1 MAGTIIGALRVT
13 LGLDSTQF
21 SRGVQKAET
30 ASQRLSRSMQT
41 AGYALSA
48 IGVGVGLAMRG
59 RVQEID
65 ALANSATQIGVP
77 VEALSQ
83 LAYAAEQADVTI
95 EALEKALAQM
105 SRRMIDNA
113 GAFEKVGV
121 AVTDASGQIRPVLD
135 VFMDV
140 ADAIAAMPEGAERTA
155 AAMDL
160 MGRSGGDMVPLI
172 NDGAQAIRDL
182 MQEADDLGLTISE
195 ETAAAI
201 QAFDDNM
208 KKLKGSL
215 SGLTNQIV
223 GRLAPAL
230 EDISGYIAGLAEKF
244 GQLTPEM
251 QTFVSVLAG
260 LLVVVGPI
268 LIGLGLLVTAIGAI
282 SAPVLAVIAGIG
294 LLTAALWAFWP
305 TLVSAKDAIVAFVT
319 EGLDRARE
327 AIHNMATAMRDGAL
341 QAVAWVKQGFEE
353 LMEFFRS
360 LPEQFMEFGRN
371 IITGLW
377 DGLKEK
383 WDAMSN
389 WFSGKVDELLNILP
403 WRAEIQSPSR
413 VMHRQGAYLVEGLD
427 NGIRSGMQ
435 APIDSMRELAETLM
449 STMDEQDIHRG
460 TMRLA
465 DLFEA
470 IIDGS
475 MDAREALGQLLQ
487 ELAKVQLQKALLGL
501 AGGGGVFGQLAGALG
516 EALTAPSFAGGGYT
530 GRAARVGGLDG
541 QGGFLAIMHPRETVI
556 DHADGLPAGGHV
568 EVVVRVEGGNIVA
581 EIERVSGG
589 VTARAVAAYDRNLSQ
604 RVRQIN
610 GDRRAV

>member
-1 MAGTIIGALRVT
+1 
-13 LGLDSTQF
+13 
-21 SRGVQKAET
+21 
-30 ASQRLSRSMQT
+30 
-41 AGYALSA
+41 
-48 IGVGVGLAMRG
+48 
-59 RVQEID
+59 
-65 ALANSATQIGVP
+65 
-77 VEALSQ
+77 
-83 LAYAAEQADVTI
+83 
-95 EALEKALAQM
+95 
-105 SRRMIDNA
+105 
-113 GAFEKVGV
+113 
-121 AVTDASGQIRPVLD
+121 
-135 VFMDV
+135 MDV